1 MQVSPFNAFSLP
13 LDLRDGMGSNH
24 SMTPANIRSTAQS
37 FLPSSL
43 VSLLLAYAILIT
55 GNGLLST
62 LVSLRLIQGE
72 SSSIVAGVVQS
83 AYYVGLTAGALFGGV
98 LIGRVGHR
106 RAFVVFGA
114 VVAICA
120 LGYTV
125 SSSPWAWVG
134 VRFVTGFCLVGVFNV
149 VESQLHEVSTNAR
162 RARVFSA
169 YLVVNYLGVAMGQ
182 FLIGVAD
189 TAGFALFGIA
199 SAVFSASLI
208 PITVA
213 GGPWVAPEKAAPAG
227 SRAILGPGLAGLRTV
242 YRQAPF
248 GLLGCLGA
256 GLLTSSFFT
265 MQPVF
270 MRRVG
275 YPVAEVAHFM
285 GFALISAL
293 VLQWPVAR
301 LADRLDRRKI
311 VLGVALLAGSCS
323 LSLFFFT
330 HDIVI
335 RTLGYVY
342 VSLIFTMY
350 GLATSY
356 VNDSISSSQR
366 VAVSASLLL
375 IFSLGASAGPTLASV
390 AMAFAGPAGLYL
402 FTAAVNGGLALLA
415 FRSLAR

>member
-1 MQVSPFNAFSLP
+1 
-13 LDLRDGMGSNH
+13 
-24 SMTPANIRSTAQS
+24 MTPVNIRSTQS
-37 FLPSSL
+37 FIPSSL
-43 VSLLLAYAILIT
+43 LGLLLAYAILIT

-62 LVSLRLIQGE
+62 LISLRVIQAE

-83 AYYVGLTAGALFGGV
+83 AYYVGLTVGALFGGV
-98 LIGRVGHR
+98 LIGRVGHQ

-114 VVAICA
+114 VAAVCA

-134 VRFVTGFCLVGVFNV
+134 VRFITGFCLVGVFNV
-149 VESQLHEVSTNAR
+149 VESRLHEVSTNAR

-182 FLIGVAD
+182 FLIGLAD

-213 GGPWVAPEKAAPAG
+213 GGSWSTPEKVAPAG
-227 SRAILGPGLAGLRTV
+227 SRAVLGPGLAGLRTV
-242 YRQAPF
+242 YRHAPF
-248 GLLGCLGA
+248 GLLGCFGA

-275 YPVAEVAHFM
+275 YPVPEVAHFM

-311 VLGVALLAGSCS
+311 VTGIALLAGSCS
-323 LSLFFFT
+323 LLLFLFP
-330 HDIVI
+330 HDIAI
-335 RTLGYVY
+335 RTLGFLY
-342 VSLIFTMY
+342 VSLIFTLY

-356 VNDSISSSQR
+356 VNDGIPSSQR

-375 IFSLGASAGPTLASV
+375 IFSVGASAGPTLASA
-390 AMAFAGPAGLYL
+390 AMALAGPAGLYL
-402 FTAAVNGGLALLA
+402 FTASINGALALLA
-415 FRSLAR
+415 FRSLARSV

>member
-1 MQVSPFNAFSLP
+1 
-13 LDLRDGMGSNH
+13 
-24 SMTPANIRSTAQS
+24 MTPANIRSTTQS
-37 FLPSSL
+37 FIPSSL
-43 VSLLLAYAILIT
+43 LSLLLAYAILIT

-62 LVSLRLIQGE
+62 LISLRVIEAE

-83 AYYVGLTAGALFGGV
+83 AYYVGLTVGALFGGA
-98 LIGRVGHR
+98 LIGRVGHQ

-114 VVAICA
+114 VAAICA

-125 SSSPWAWVG
+125 SSAPWAWVG
-134 VRFVTGFCLVGVFNV
+134 IRFVTGFCLVGVFNV
-149 VESQLHEVSTNAR
+149 VESRLHEVSTNAR

-182 FLIGVAD
+182 FLIGLAD

-213 GGPWVAPEKAAPAG
+213 GGSWAAPEKVVSAG

-242 YRQAPF
+242 YRHAPF
-248 GLLGCLGA
+248 GLLGCFGA

-275 YPVAEVAHFM
+275 YPVPDVAHFM

-293 VLQWPVAR
+293 LLQWPVAR

-311 VLGVALLAGSCS
+311 VTGIALLAGSCS
-323 LSLFFFT
+323 LLLFLFP

-335 RTLGYVY
+335 RTLGYLY
-342 VSLIFTMY
+342 VSLIFTLY

-356 VNDSISSSQR
+356 VNDGIPSSQR

-375 IFSLGASAGPTLASV
+375 IFSVGASAGPTLASA
-390 AMAFAGPAGLYL
+390 AMAVAGPAGLYL
-402 FTAAVNGGLALLA
+402 FTASINGALALLA
-415 FRSLAR
+415 FRSLGRQA

>member
-1 MQVSPFNAFSLP
+1 
-13 LDLRDGMGSNH
+13 
-24 SMTPANIRSTAQS
+24 
-37 FLPSSL
+37 
-43 VSLLLAYAILIT
+43 
-55 GNGLLST
+55 
-62 LVSLRLIQGE
+62 
-72 SSSIVAGVVQS
+72 VQS
-83 AYYVGLTAGALFGGV
+83 AYYVGLTVGALFGGV
-98 LIGRVGHR
+98 LIGRVGHQ

-114 VVAICA
+114 VAAICA

-149 VESQLHEVSTNAR
+149 VESRLHEVSTNAR

-189 TAGFALFGIA
+189 PAGFALFGIA

-213 GGPWVAPEKAAPAG
+213 GGSWSVPDKAASAG
-227 SRAILGPGLAGLRTV
+227 SRAVLGPGLVGLRTV
-242 YRQAPF
+242 YRHAPF

-311 VLGVALLAGSCS
+311 VLGIALLAGSCS
-323 LSLFFFT
+323 LTLFLFP

-335 RTLGYVY
+335 RTLGYLY

-356 VNDSISSSQR
+356 VNDTIPSSQR

-375 IFSLGASAGPTLASV
+375 IFSLGASAGPTLASA

-402 FTAAVNGGLALLA
+402 FTASVNGALAWLA
-415 FRSLAR
+415 FQSLGRWGGRIEK